1 MNLCSRSIFPE
12 LKECRLPRSSTRSWR
27 FSSLPPCWRTSTSAP
42 SGWRARSR
50 RWGPARSISTGPGTI
65 TRSGSRKNRQRA
77 TRPRAAHRD
86 PWRPNNSA
94 WTSQSG
100 ECHESLSCGFVVRGD
115 CSRGRVG
122 VAQHHPATELG
133 RIHHRWR
140 PGRRSRP
147 QPGRAKRIE
156 AFRYRAGAKSRQR
169 NRPLSVPNASAAWPV
184 EIRLAKDRRTLHV
197 TFDDGK
203 AFSLSA
209 ELLRVTSPS
218 AEVQG
223 HSEAQRKTVGGK
235 RNVTILSVDAVGN
248 YAVRLGFD
256 DMHTTGIYSWAFL
269 RDLGQN
275 AERRF
280 QDYLD
285 DLQAKG
291 LDRDR
296 PGMR

>member
-1 MNLCSRSIFPE
+1 
-12 LKECRLPRSSTRSWR
+12 
-27 FSSLPPCWRTSTSAP
+27 
-42 SGWRARSR
+42 
-50 RWGPARSISTGPGTI
+50 
-65 TRSGSRKNRQRA
+65 
-77 TRPRAAHRD
+77 
-86 PWRPNNSA
+86 
-94 WTSQSG
+94 
-100 ECHESLSCGFVVRGD
+100 
-115 CSRGRVG
+115 
-122 VAQHHPATELG
+122 
-133 RIHHRWR
+133 
-140 PGRRSRP
+140 
-147 QPGRAKRIE
+147 
-156 AFRYRAGAKSRQR
+156 
-169 NRPLSVPNASAAWPV
+169 LSVPHASAPWPV
-184 EIRLAKDRRTLHV
+184 EIRLTKDRRILHV
-197 TFDDGK
+197 EFDDGE
-203 AFSLSA
+203 AFGLSA

-269 RDLGQN
+269 HDLGQN

-291 LDRDR
+291 LDRDK